1 MDVSSSKTIC
11 KYAIDGSGWSPN
23 QKVWWTIDGWHK
35 TTVICMKQVKSF
47 FGISAALS
55 LHAQTLLVT
64 PVRCSVCL
72 SHSWPSEIWCWHS
85 FFKSASPDKA
95 QNWCHFWDWTIQV
108 SSTSGLANHLFST
121 PSCQK
126 MMSIFMI
133 FYIYMWNQSWQL
145 WYDTKQSM
153 FIFHTN
159 YQVGAAGGIN
169 NCSPNSYRTWHLDM
183 ANRKRS
189 TWMKAIPWIDL
200 RYLPSGYLT

>member
-1 MDVSSSKTIC
+1 
-11 KYAIDGSGWSPN
+11 
-23 QKVWWTIDGWHK
+23 
-35 TTVICMKQVKSF
+35 MKQVKSF

-108 SSTSGLANHLFST
+108 SSTSGLANHLFPHQVVKKWCIYNIIYICETKVDNFDMTQHKACSFST
-121 PSCQK
+121 PIIRLELQEASTTAHR
-126 MMSIFMI
+126 IATELDTLT
-133 FYIYMWNQSWQL
+133 WQ
-145 WYDTKQSM
+145 
-153 FIFHTN
+153 IEN
-159 YQVGAAGGIN
+159 AAHG
-169 NCSPNSYRTWHLDM
+169 W
-183 ANRKRS
+183 
-189 TWMKAIPWIDL
+189 KAIPWIDL